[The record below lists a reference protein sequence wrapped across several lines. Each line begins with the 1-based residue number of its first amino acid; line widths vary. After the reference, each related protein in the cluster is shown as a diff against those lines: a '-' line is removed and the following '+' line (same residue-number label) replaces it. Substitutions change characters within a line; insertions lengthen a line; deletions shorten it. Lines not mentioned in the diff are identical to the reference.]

1 MTRSLILAAAA
12 LALTPLLVAQDS
24 SEGFVRIMPE
34 ELEWTVRS
42 GGGSEFVYL
51 HGDSQSEGLYI
62 MRNKFLPGAFSAP
75 HFHDQDRFITVI
87 SGVWHTGT
95 DASGDRDNT
104 VPLGPGSYMMHPA
117 GAVHYD
123 GAIDEEVIVEIR
135 GMGPVQ
141 TIFLEE

>member
-1 MTRSLILAAAA
+1 MTRWLAAVAA

-24 SEGFVRIMPE
+24 EEGFVRIAPE
-34 ELEWTVRS
+34 ELEWTARPN
-42 GGGSEFVYL
+42 GSEFVYL

-62 MRNKFLPGAFSAP
+62 MRNKFTPGAFSAP
-75 HFHDQDRFITVI
+75 HYHDQDRFITVI

-123 GAIDEEVIVEIR
+123 GAKEEEVIVEIR
-135 GMGPVQ
+135 GMGPVE

>member
-1 MTRSLILAAAA
+1 MTRLLTAMTA
-12 LALTPLLVAQDS
+12 LVLTPLLVAQDS

-34 ELEWTVRS
+34 ELEWTVRP
-42 GGGSEFVYL
+42 GGSEFVYL

-62 MRNKFLPGAFSAP
+62 MRNKFTPGAFSAP
-75 HFHDQDRFITVI
+75 HYHDQDRFITVI

-95 DASGDRDNT
+95 DASADRDAT

-123 GAIDEEVIVEIR
+123 GAKEEEVIVEIR

>member
-1 MTRSLILAAAA
+1 MTRWLAALAA

-24 SEGFVRIMPE
+24 EEGFVRIAPE
-34 ELEWTVRS
+34 ELEWTARPN
-42 GGGSEFVYL
+42 GSEFVYL

-62 MRNKFLPGAFSAP
+62 MRNKFTPGAFSAP
-75 HFHDQDRFITVI
+75 HYHDQDRFITVI

-123 GAIDEEVIVEIR
+123 GAKEEEVIVEIR
-135 GMGPVQ
+135 GMGPVE

>member
-1 MTRSLILAAAA
+1 MTRWLTAAAA

-24 SEGFVRIMPE
+24 GEGFVRITPG
-34 ELEWTVRS
+34 ELEWTVRP
-42 GGGSEFVYL
+42 GGSEFVYL

-62 MRNKFLPGAFSAP
+62 MRNKFPPGAYSAP
-75 HFHDQDRFITVI
+75 HYHDQDRFITVI

-95 DASGDRDNT
+95 DASGDRGTT

-123 GAIDEEVIVEIR
+123 GAEDEEVIVEIR

>member
-1 MTRSLILAAAA
+1 MTRWLAAVAA

-24 SEGFVRIMPE
+24 EEGFVRIAPE
-34 ELEWTVRS
+34 ELEWTARPN
-42 GGGSEFVYL
+42 GSEFVYL

-62 MRNKFLPGAFSAP
+62 MRNKFTPGAFSAP
-75 HFHDQDRFITVI
+75 HYHDQDRFITVI

-95 DASGDRDNT
+95 DASADRDNT

-123 GAIDEEVIVEIR
+123 GAKEEEVIVEIR

>member
-1 MTRSLILAAAA
+1 MKKWLAAMTA
-12 LALTPLLVAQDS
+12 LALTPILVAQDS
-24 SEGFVRIMPE
+24 SEGFVRVTPE
-34 ELEWTVRS
+34 ELEWTARP
-42 GGGSEFVYL
+42 GGSEYVYL

-75 HFHDQDRFITVI
+75 HYHDQDRFITVI

-95 DASGDRDNT
+95 DASGDRDRT

-123 GAIDEEVIVEIR
+123 GAMDEEVIVEIR
-135 GMGPVQ
+135 GMGPVE
-141 TIFLEE
+141 TIFLDE

>member
-1 MTRSLILAAAA
+1 MTRFLTTVVA
-12 LALTPLLVAQDS
+12 LALTPLLLAQDS
-24 SEGFVRIMPE
+24 EEGFVRITPE
-34 ELEWTVRS
+34 ELAWTARP

-51 HGDSQSEGLYI
+51 HGDSQSEGIYV
-62 MRNKFLPGAFSAP
+62 MRNKFHPGAFSAP
-75 HFHDQDRFITVI
+75 HYHDQDRFITVI

-123 GAIDEEVIVEIR
+123 GAKDEEVIVEIR
-135 GMGPVQ
+135 GMGPVE
-141 TIFLEE
+141 TIFVEE

>member
-1 MTRSLILAAAA
+1 MTRLLTAVAA

-24 SEGFVRIMPE
+24 SEGFVLIMPE
-34 ELEWTVRS
+34 ELEWTVRP
-42 GGGSEFVYL
+42 GGSEFVYL

-62 MRNKFLPGAFSAP
+62 MRNKFNPGAFSAP
-75 HFHDQDRFITVI
+75 HYHDQDRFITVI

-123 GAIDEEVIVEIR
+123 GAKEEEVIVEIR

>member
-1 MTRSLILAAAA
+1 MTRLMTAVAA

-34 ELEWTVRS
+34 DLEWTVRP
-42 GGGSEFVYL
+42 GGSEFVYL
-51 HGDSQSEGLYI
+51 HGDAQSEGLYI
-62 MRNKFLPGAFSAP
+62 MRNKFTPGAFSAP
-75 HFHDQDRFITVI
+75 HYHDQDRFITVI

-104 VPLGPGSYMMHPA
+104 VPLGAGSYMMHPA

-123 GAIDEEVIVEIR
+123 GAKEEEVIVEIR

>member
-1 MTRSLILAAAA
+1 MARLLTAVAA

-24 SEGFVRIMPE
+24 SEGFVRINPE
-34 ELEWTVRS
+34 ELEWTVRP
-42 GGGSEFVYL
+42 GGSEFVYL
-51 HGDSQSEGLYI
+51 HGDSQAEGLYI
-62 MRNKFLPGAFSAP
+62 MRNKFTPGAFSAP
-75 HFHDQDRFITVI
+75 HYHDQDRFITVI

-95 DASGDRDNT
+95 DASGDRDIT

-123 GAIDEEVIVEIR
+123 GAKEEEVIVEIR

>member
-1 MTRSLILAAAA
+1 MTRSFIMAVVA
-12 LALTPLLVAQDS
+12 LTLTPLLLAQDS
-24 SEGFVRIMPE
+24 SDGFVRITPDD
-34 ELEWTVRS
+34 LEWTVRP
-42 GGGSEFVYL
+42 GGTEFAYL

-62 MRNKFLPGAFSAP
+62 MRNKFPPGAFSAP
-75 HFHDQDRFITVI
+75 HYHDQDRFITVI

-95 DASGDRDNT
+95 DASADRDNT
-104 VPLGPGSYMMHPA
+104 VPLPPGSYMMHPA

>member
-1 MTRSLILAAAA
+1 MTRLLTAITA
-12 LALTPLLVAQDS
+12 LVLTPLLVAQDS
-24 SEGFVRIMPE
+24 SEGFVRINPE
-34 ELEWTVRS
+34 ELEWTVRP
-42 GGGSEFVYL
+42 GGSEFVYL
-51 HGDSQSEGLYI
+51 HGDSQAEGLYI
-62 MRNKFLPGAFSAP
+62 MRNKFTPGAFSAP
-75 HFHDQDRFITVI
+75 HYHDQDRFITVI

-95 DASGDRDNT
+95 DASGDRDIT

-123 GAIDEEVIVEIR
+123 GAKEEEVIVEIR

>member
-1 MTRSLILAAAA
+1 MTRLLTAITA

-24 SEGFVRIMPE
+24 SEGFVRINPE
-34 ELEWTVRS
+34 ELEWTVRP
-42 GGGSEFVYL
+42 GGSEFVYL
-51 HGDSQSEGLYI
+51 HGDSQAEGLYI
-62 MRNKFLPGAFSAP
+62 MRNKFTPGAFSAP
-75 HFHDQDRFITVI
+75 HYHDQDRFITVI

-95 DASGDRDNT
+95 DASGDRDIT
-104 VPLGPGSYMMHPA
+104 VSLGPGSYMMHPA

-123 GAIDEEVIVEIR
+123 GAKEEEVIVEIR

>member
-1 MTRSLILAAAA
+1 MTRLLTAITA

-24 SEGFVRIMPE
+24 SESFVRINPE
-34 ELEWTVRS
+34 ELEWTVRP
-42 GGGSEFVYL
+42 GGSEFVYL
-51 HGDSQSEGLYI
+51 HGDSQAEGLYI
-62 MRNKFLPGAFSAP
+62 MRNKFTPGAFSAP
-75 HFHDQDRFITVI
+75 HYHDQDRFITVI

-123 GAIDEEVIVEIR
+123 GAKDEEVIVEIR

>member
-1 MTRSLILAAAA
+1 MTAITA

-24 SEGFVRIMPE
+24 GEGFVRIVPE
-34 ELEWTVRS
+34 ELEWTARP
-42 GGGSEFVYL
+42 GGSEFVYL

-62 MRNKFLPGAFSAP
+62 MRNKFTPGAFSAP
-75 HFHDQDRFITVI
+75 HYHDQDRFITVI

-95 DASGDRDNT
+95 DASGDRDIT

-123 GAIDEEVIVEIR
+123 GAKEEEVIVEIR